1 MTEKHAG
8 GRPRKITLDPR
19 NARSHP
25 DRNRSAVEKSLRE
38 LGAGRS
44 IVVDRDGVIV
54 GGNAVYKQA
63 VKLGIPLI
71 LEAVRGLC
79 KGVSND

>member
-8 GRPRKITLDPR
+8 GRPRKIKLDPR

-25 DRNRSAVEKSLRE
+25 DRNLVAVEKSLRE

-44 IVVDRDGVIV
+44 IC
-54 GGNAVYKQA
+54 AK
-63 VKLGIPLI
+63 
-71 LEAVRGLC
+71 
-79 KGVSND
+79 